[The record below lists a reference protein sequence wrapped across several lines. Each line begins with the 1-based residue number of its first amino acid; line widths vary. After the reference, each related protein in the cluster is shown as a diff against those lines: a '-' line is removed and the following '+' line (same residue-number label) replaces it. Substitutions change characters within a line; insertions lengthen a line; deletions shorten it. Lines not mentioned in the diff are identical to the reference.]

1 MPRWLPLVSHMPSR
15 DISDTKVFNNW
26 RPDRASKQ
34 SCDYEVVVLPAGSGI
49 LNRVENTQ
57 SSLRTLVKM
66 SPQPQLGMQ
75 FGFIRP
81 AMCITLHMVMVQY
94 LLTNADHFP
103 MWPIFIRVNMFWL
116 NITMECPKA
125 EMKALAAYLPDLS
138 NARGCTPEDDLSEAD
153 FASAK
158 YGLWRKWISTKY
170 DCFSASHTKLDW
182 ERDIFSLA
190 KKFKLEIKSPEPLES
205 PRFFLFEDK
214 KLQLE
219 ARLTSSPADSCSEE
233 TLDDNLVFFPY
244 LEAPC
249 FARLV
254 DCISR
259 GPYLAALGSS
269 LHISLEIESLVYDGW
284 ACTPNSSIV
293 LAANTKEVPDI
304 PHWNSNLSVTGVPC
318 LDGRWGLSEY
328 STVPQLFDPEFP
340 YLAWMPTQRF
350 ARLGLPTMINTFRVI
365 EDVTAPNSVFVRNS
379 GWQHRGHLRTEIWE
393 KLQEDV
399 VHYIESAGRIIRN
412 EADPSLRVG
421 SPEARP
427 PVIAL
432 VRAHNSAFCM
442 RFAYLT
448 LRDLAEYIAGLQR
461 SVAELQAY
469 TMWYDHMHYSDLPSS
484 NRSFELGLRGSIAR
498 TVEEYNLLRR
508 LGAPV
513 WLEIEESQ
521 ESLLD
526 PKKKTRVTLLRVE
539 TRIWEEMPVS
549 HFLRNSTQG
558 CLVHNKPL
566 EYYPPSV
573 VDASKYERA
582 ARGYWPREDKL
593 RRDLRCRDDVLSM
606 LKNTT
611 FSGENHNQSTGLAS
625 RSSQFMEAADR
636 AIAPTPEARPS
647 ETKRPTEQRSKW
659 LRQFLDTKQHYTAIA
674 WAPKSFEAWDV
685 TRHNSDYYPLVHNI
699 ELQPKCST
707 LLLYVAP
714 PRHLFL
720 GIQKPEKLADS
731 LFIWMCIRRPWL
743 SRIGT
748 DLSDPISWGITTQKW
763 RDVLSG
769 QYWKHRHPCNAE
781 PGFELHKFWR
791 NGGPLILEDDEAMAA
806 EDDISPEFPDSL
818 TGRLEPRHLDH
829 DDVKALILWDFA
841 LCYTQLQLD
850 RADEI
855 LYAARQQDGVDLSI
869 RRARR
874 ARRSDVFHDPKWH
887 RRIPR
892 ELPPWEKPLSDP
904 SRHHWLSCLLEVVR
918 Y

>member
-1 MPRWLPLVSHMPSR
+1 MVPL
-15 DISDTKVFNNW
+15 
-26 RPDRASKQ
+26 
-34 SCDYEVVVLPAGSGI
+34 
-49 LNRVENTQ
+49 
-57 SSLRTLVKM
+57 
-66 SPQPQLGMQ
+66 
-75 FGFIRP
+75 IRP
-81 AMCITLHMVMVQY
+81 VRWMRTSTRTGAPLEKYASRSCVGPP
-94 LLTNADHFP
+94 HFG
-103 MWPIFIRVNMFWL
+103 VG
-116 NITMECPKA
+116 CPKA
-125 EMKALAAYLPDLS
+125 EMEALAAYLPDLS
-138 NARGCTPEDDLSEAD
+138 NALLFPALDLRRYGGIGTPEDDLSEAD

-182 ERDIFSLA
+182 ERDIFSPSLLHLAVTLYRYHRRQSTKDSEVEIFRTFKSKAFASAISEALYGYDCQLA

-214 KLQLE
+214 ELQLE
-219 ARLTSSPADSCSEE
+219 A
-233 TLDDNLVFFPY
+233 
-244 LEAPC
+244 
-249 FARLV
+249 
-254 DCISR
+254 R

-269 LHISLEIESLVYDGW
+269 LHISLEMESLVYDGW
-284 ACTPNSSIV
+284 ARAPNSSIV

-340 YLAWMPTQRF
+340 YLAWMPTHRF

-365 EDVTAPNSVFVRNS
+365 EDVTTPNSVFVRNS
-379 GWQHRGHLRTEIWE
+379 GWQHRGHLRTEIRE

-412 EADPSLRVG
+412 GADPSLRVG

-448 LRDLAEYIAGLQR
+448 PRDLAEYIAGLQR

-469 TMWYDHMHYSDLPSS
+469 TMWYDRMHYSDLPSS

-498 TVEEYNLLRR
+498 TVEEYNLLRK

-521 ESLLD
+521 ESLFD

-539 TRIWEEMPVS
+539 TRTWEEMPVS
-549 HFLRNSTQG
+549 HFLRNSMQG
-558 CLVHNKPL
+558 RLVHDKPL

-573 VDASKYERA
+573 ADASKYERA

-606 LKNTT
+606 LKNTSS
-611 FSGENHNQSTGLAS
+611 FFRRKSQPIDWTGIQNERS
-625 RSSQFMEAADR
+625 RYNSWRIDGTIR

-674 WAPKSFEAWDV
+674 WAPKFVEAWDV

-707 LLLYVAP
+707 LLLYIVP
-714 PRHLFL
+714 PPHLFL

-769 QYWKHRHPCNAE
+769 QYWKHRHPRNAE
-781 PGFELHKFWR
+781 PGFELRKFWR
-791 NGGPLILEDDEAMAA
+791 NGGPLILEDDEATAA

-818 TGRLEPRHLDH
+818 SGRLEPRHLDR
-829 DDVKALILWDFA
+829 DNVKALILWDLA
-841 LCYTQLQLD
+841 LCHTQLQLD

-855 LYAARQQDGVDLSI
+855 LYAARQQTPVVL
-869 RRARR
+869 
-874 ARRSDVFHDPKWH
+874 
-887 RRIPR
+887 PR
-892 ELPPWEKPLSDP
+892 NDNT
-904 SRHHWLSCLLEVVR
+904 
-918 Y
+918 